1 MKSPFD
7 ILPPDRQGRIP
18 PHARELED
26 AVLGAMMLERDK
38 ISLVIHKLTI
48 KHFYIPENQLV
59 FEAIQQLYKE
69 GQAVD
74 MLTIVNFLKN
84 EGNLE
89 MAGGAYYIATLTSK
103 VSSAVNIEFH
113 TAIITQKYILRE
125 QIRISGEMAELAYK
139 EDVDPFETVAKFNS
153 ELIHLVN
160 SGLKKQINHFSRVFD
175 TVLDEIYT
183 PSKKDGLK
191 CGFNE
196 LDELIGGFQP
206 SDLIVLAARPG
217 MGKTALIVAMMRHL
231 GMAGIPSGFFSL
243 EMSQEQIVKR
253 MISAESGVYSTRF
266 RSGHFNEF
274 DLSAI
279 ENIDPYFKNLPIF
292 IDDSAGSSLTEIQA
306 KSRQMHQLGAKAIF
320 VDYLQLIK
328 SNARSREQEVA
339 EVSRGLKNIA
349 KDLGIPVVALA
360 QLNRGVEDRADK
372 RPMLSDLRESGEIE
386 NSADV
391 VTFLV
396 RPEYYKIENFNFHG
410 NHTSA
415 DGLGILDVQK
425 NRHGATGDMLI
436 KFDKNLIKFY
446 Q

>member
-1 MKSPFD
+1 MKKPFD

-38 ISLVIHKLTI
+38 INLVIHKLTI
-48 KHFYIPENQLV
+48 KHFYVPENQFV
-59 FEAIQQLYKE
+59 FEAIDYLYKNNK
-69 GQAVD
+69 AVD
-74 MLTIVNFLKN
+74 LLTVNNYLKDS
-84 EGNLE
+84 GKLE
-89 MAGGAYYIATLTSK
+89 LTGGAYYLAQLTNK

-113 TAIITQKYILRE
+113 TAILIQKYISRE
-125 QIRISGEMAELAYK
+125 QIRIAGEMAELAFND
-139 EDVDPFETVAKFNS
+139 ELDPFESVARFNT
-153 ELIHLVN
+153 ELITLVN
-160 SGLKKQINHFSRVFD
+160 SSLRKQINPFSRVFD

-183 PSKKDGLK
+183 PSLKDGLK

-253 MISAESGVYSTRF
+253 MISAESGIYSTKF

-306 KSRQMHQLGAKAIF
+306 KSRQMHQLGAKVIF

-328 SNARSREQEVA
+328 STSRSREQEVA

-415 DGLGILDVQK
+415 DGIGILDVQK

-436 KFDKNLIKFY
+436 NFDKNLIKFY
-446 Q
+446 G